1 VSSETSVIHSLTV
14 SLTVLPTC
22 RKINSTFASSTN
34 FFTNHHHHPATFSIH
49 PQHIFP
55 IHTRTHIHPPTPAT
69 MDQNINPNMTPTG
82 PNQQVSRDTSPRGAN
97 ATDSFLQPTTMDQD
111 SNPNSA
117 PSTPAQ
123 PVSRNNFP
131 RGANETDNITQT
143 TQTSLTPKTAKP
155 KKDSA
160 PLISWTKEMNF
171 AVAIAAEHQKFS
183 LGGVLKTRWPAV
195 FLIINRIYKRFPK
208 FVVAYPNGFK
218 NPDKLRSQFGDRD
231 REHEKHKGE
240 LAKKNWKFDLASCS
254 TAEVQAMHAIADDEI
269 KVEQELS
276 LVKDSIV
283 RDPGV
288 NALRWITY
296 EANTTK
302 AAKTK
307 GTKRPIEA
315 SDNAQSDAPVK
326 VARRRGVASKPVVE
340 EDEDEDQDSQPDDA
354 SDSPAPEVLLG
365 RRRANE
371 TPAEANLRHQAAKG
385 RVRGGARQIKSAIL
399 DSYTNNDEDVEE
411 DSSAV
416 PHSGDVT
423 TREGSA
429 GYAYTTDNGSFLGL
443 PNYSIT
449 TTQVAGQ
456 GGSSAA
462 LSSAAHSSV
471 PSLDTFARALLIL
484 EASGKLPMMHSSV
497 VDFTSD
503 HPVVVVREPSL
514 TITDLESELNMFG
527 AGVFEDEEIV
537 VPYQGPVDV
546 EFVVGFVSQTSRV
559 YSLAGLVCRV
569 EFRDATSTRHR
580 FADFMLCTPSTCGVC
595 CGGELAPA
603 ALLNNP
609 RADRLPMVRRQDII
623 HLEGNWCFLPVG
635 PEDQTLEG
643 TYRST
648 NRAGEVVF
656 DRRRV
661 QVEIFHTQSKVM
673 Y

>member
-1 VSSETSVIHSLTV
+1 
-14 SLTVLPTC
+14 
-22 RKINSTFASSTN
+22 
-34 FFTNHHHHPATFSIH
+34 
-49 PQHIFP
+49 
-55 IHTRTHIHPPTPAT
+55 
-69 MDQNINPNMTPTG
+69 
-82 PNQQVSRDTSPRGAN
+82 
-97 ATDSFLQPTTMDQD
+97 MDQD

-340 EDEDEDQDSQPDDA
+340 EDEDEDQDSQ
-354 SDSPAPEVLLG
+354 
-365 RRRANE
+365 
-371 TPAEANLRHQAAKG
+371 K
-385 RVRGGARQIKSAIL
+385 
-399 DSYTNNDEDVEE
+399 
-411 DSSAV
+411 
-416 PHSGDVT
+416 
-423 TREGSA
+423 
-429 GYAYTTDNGSFLGL
+429 SFLGEGVRTKHLQRPIFDIRL
-443 PNYSIT
+443 PKDVSGVVLGRSRVRFLIVTPT
-449 TTQVAGQ
+449 TMRMWRRT
-456 GGSSAA
+456 
-462 LSSAAHSSV
+462 
-471 PSLDTFARALLIL
+471 PARC
-484 EASGKLPMMHSSV
+484 
-497 VDFTSD
+497 
-503 HPVVVVREPSL
+503 R
-514 TITDLESELNMFG
+514 
-527 AGVFEDEEIV
+527 IV
-537 VPYQGPVDV
+537 V
-546 EFVVGFVSQTSRV
+546 
-559 YSLAGLVCRV
+559 
-569 EFRDATSTRHR
+569 
-580 FADFMLCTPSTCGVC
+580 M
-595 CGGELAPA
+595 
-603 ALLNNP
+603 
-609 RADRLPMVRRQDII
+609 
-623 HLEGNWCFLPVG
+623 
-635 PEDQTLEG
+635 
-643 TYRST
+643 
-648 NRAGEVVF
+648 
-656 DRRRV
+656 
-661 QVEIFHTQSKVM
+661 
-673 Y
+673 

>member
-1 VSSETSVIHSLTV
+1 MDTNA
-14 SLTVLPTC
+14 
-22 RKINSTFASSTN
+22 NSNMASS
-34 FFTNHHHHPATFSIH
+34 
-49 PQHIFP
+49 
-55 IHTRTHIHPPTPAT
+55 
-69 MDQNINPNMTPTG
+69 D
-82 PNQQVSRDTSPRGAN
+82 PNQQVSRNTSPRGAN
-97 ATDSFLQPTTMDQD
+97 TTDNFLQSAMMDQD
-111 SNPNSA
+111 TNANST
-117 PSTPAQ
+117 PSIPAQ
-123 PVSRNNFP
+123 PVSRIDSP
-131 RGANETDNITQT
+131 QGANATDNDTQT
-143 TQTSLTPKTAKP
+143 VQTTVTTKTAKP

-171 AVAIAAEHQKFS
+171 AVAIAAEHQKFP

-208 FVVAYPNGFK
+208 FVHAYPSGFK

-254 TAEVQAMHAIADDEI
+254 TAEVQAMTVIADDVI

-315 SDNAQSDAPVK
+315 SDDAQSDAPVK
-326 VARRRGVASKPVVE
+326 VARRRGAANKPDPEEE
-340 EDEDEDQDSQPDDA
+340 EDEDEDSQRDEC
-354 SDSPAPEVLLG
+354 SGSPAPEVLLG
-365 RRRANE
+365 RRRANG
-371 TPAEANLRHQAAKG
+371 TPAEANLRHQATNG

-399 DSYTNNDEDVEE
+399 DSYTNNDEDEE
-411 DSSAV
+411 DDASAA
-416 PHSGDVT
+416 PHSGNMT
-423 TREGSA
+423 TRGGSA
-429 GYAYTTDNGSFLGL
+429 GYAYTTDNGSFLG
-443 PNYSIT
+443 PPKHSIT
-449 TTQVAGQ
+449 NRQVAGQ
-456 GGSSAA
+456 GSSGAA
-462 LSSAAHSSV
+462 LSSAAPSSV

-503 HPVVVVREPSL
+503 HPVVMVREPSPSSA
-514 TITDLESELNMFG
+514 DLESELNMFG
-527 AGVFEDEEIV
+527 AGAFEDDEIV

-546 EFVVGFVSQTSRV
+546 ESVVGFVSRTSRV

-569 EFRDATSTRHR
+569 EFRDATSTHHR
-580 FADFMLCTPSTCGVC
+580 FADVMLCTPSTCGVC
-595 CGGELAPA
+595 CGRELAPA

-661 QVEIFHTQSKVM
+661 QVEIFHAPAELTHPHSSDAFRR
-673 Y
+673 